1 MNKTFILL
9 GASVLM
15 LGVMPHQAEARKVR
29 YEING
34 KQYSYSTNN
43 IAQTAEA
50 KRRIAAAKAAE
61 AVKARAEEEKARFPL
76 AAAFGSQTQKEA
88 AEAQKQLEQ
97 LLSGEAKP
105 VEAAQPARER
115 RVVRG
120 TKPQDKPS
128 PQILSAKAPQQTL
141 APIKVA
147 ASQAGTSRPPLT
159 LPIAEPL
166 NERVQTKIKSVT
178 FDVTTGIKTT
188 IMMDGAVEE
197 EPFDSG
203 MLAHLDPELG
213 PGNSL
218 MAFVKQLRK
227 TAPEDA
233 VGSIT
238 PKNGQPEY
246 AEAQP

>member
-1 MNKTFILL
+1 ML
-9 GASVLM
+9 GA
-15 LGVMPHQAEARKVR
+15 MPHQAEARLVR

-61 AVKARAEEEKARFPL
+61 AGKARAEEEKTKFPL

-88 AEAQKQLEQ
+88 AEAKKQLEQ
-97 LLSGEAKP
+97 LLSGKDQA
-105 VEAAQPARER
+105 VEAPKPAPER
-115 RVVRG
+115 RTAQG
-120 TKPQDKPS
+120 PKPQDKPS
-128 PQILSAKAPQQTL
+128 PQISEAKAPQPTL
-141 APIKVA
+141 APLKVTA
-147 ASQAGTSRPPLT
+147 IRTGMSRPTSSPA
-159 LPIAEPL
+159 IAEPL
-166 NERVQTKIKSVT
+166 TERFQTRVKSVT
-178 FDVTTGIKTT
+178 FDVATGIKTT
-188 IMMDGAVEE
+188 IMIDGAVEE
-197 EPFDSG
+197 EPFDSS

-238 PKNGQPEY
+238 PKTGQPEF
-246 AEAQP
+246 AEVQP

>member
-1 MNKTFILL
+1 MNKSFIML
-9 GASVLM
+9 GVSALM
-15 LGVMPHQAEARKVR
+15 LGVMPHQAEARLVR

-61 AVKARAEEEKARFPL
+61 AGKAKAEEEKTKFPL
-76 AAAFGSQTQKEA
+76 AAAFGSQAQKEA
-88 AEAQKQLEQ
+88 AEAQKQLDQ
-97 LLSGEAKP
+97 LLSGKDQAAEATKP
-105 VEAAQPARER
+105 VPER
-115 RVVRG
+115 RTG
-120 TKPQDKPS
+120 QGPKPQDKPS
-128 PQILSAKAPQQTL
+128 PQVAAAKPPQQTL
-141 APIKVA
+141 VPIKVSA
-147 ASQAGTSRPPLT
+147 TRAGLSRPT
-159 LPIAEPL
+159 LAPAIAEPL

-178 FDVTTGIKTT
+178 FDVSTGIKTT

-197 EPFDSG
+197 EPFDSS
-203 MLAHLDPELG
+203 MLAHLDPQLG

-238 PKNGQPEY
+238 PKTGQPEF
-246 AEAQP
+246 AEVQP